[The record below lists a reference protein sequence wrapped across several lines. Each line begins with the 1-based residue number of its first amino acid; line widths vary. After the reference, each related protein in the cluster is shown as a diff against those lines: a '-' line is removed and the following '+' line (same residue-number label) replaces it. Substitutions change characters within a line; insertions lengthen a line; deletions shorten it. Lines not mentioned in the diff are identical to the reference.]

1 MNPNPDL
8 LTQNPVDAFKL
19 GVLEGRESERDDIIE
34 WLHGYPTTTPAEAT
48 TINRVIAALDD
59 GQHLLEE
66 DL

>member
-1 MNPNPDL
+1 MNPNPD
-8 LTQNPVDAFKL
+8 
-19 GVLEGRESERDDIIE
+19 R
-34 WLHGYPTTTPAEAT
+34 LHGYPTTTPAEAT